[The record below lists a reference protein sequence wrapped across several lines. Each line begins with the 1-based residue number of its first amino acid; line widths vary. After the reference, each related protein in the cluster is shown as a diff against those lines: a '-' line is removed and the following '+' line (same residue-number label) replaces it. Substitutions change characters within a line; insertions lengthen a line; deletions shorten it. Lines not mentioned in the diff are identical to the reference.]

1 MRNIDVFKRHLR
13 ERRAVKI
20 ISGIDNFDIESVK
33 NVAKAAQLGFASAVD
48 VAASEEVIKAAKQNT
63 KLPVFVSSVEPFKL
77 AKAVQWGADAIEIGN
92 FDALYKQGLDFGA
105 DDVYEI
111 ALETLTLTPN
121 GVFTCVTIP
130 GNIDVAEQIELARK
144 LELLGIDLIQTEG
157 TKKGAVEKAKS
168 AQEFLNLAKTTISN
182 TMEIARHVGIP
193 IMTASGVNSD
203 TAPLAFAAGASAVG
217 VGSAVNKQETQIAMI
232 NAVRSV
238 VGSVAYRDA
247 FRRDLYEAN
256 QHLLVK

>member
-20 ISGIDNFDIESVK
+20 IAGIDNYNVESVK
-33 NVAKAAQLGFASAVD
+33 NVSKAAQLGLASAVD
-48 VAASEEVIKAAKQNT
+48 VAASEEIIRAAKQNT

-77 AKAVQWGADAIEIGN
+77 AKAIQWGADAIEIGN
-92 FDALYKQGLDFGA
+92 FDALYKQGLEFGA

-111 ALETLTLTPN
+111 TLETLSLTPN
-121 GVFTCVTIP
+121 GIFTCVTVP
-130 GNIDVAEQIELARK
+130 GNINVEEQVELARK

-157 TKKGAVEKAKS
+157 TKAGAIEKAKS

-182 TMEIARHVGIP
+182 TMEIARHIGIP
-193 IMTASGVNSD
+193 IMSASGVNSD

-232 NAVRSV
+232 NEVRKI
-238 VGSVAYRDA
+238 VGAIAYRDT
-247 FRRDLYEAN
+247 FKKDLYEAN
-256 QHLLVK
+256 QHFMTR

>member
-77 AKAVQWGADAIEIGN
+77 AKAIQWGADAIEIGN

-111 ALETLTLTPN
+111 TLETLTLTPN

-182 TMEIARHVGIP
+182 TMEIARHVGTP

-217 VGSAVNKQETQIAMI
+217 VGSAVNRQETQIGMI
-232 NAVRSV
+232 NAVRKV
-238 VGSVAYRDA
+238 VGSVAYRDS
-247 FRRDLYEAN
+247 FRHDLYEAN
-256 QHLLVK
+256 QHLFVK